1 MRRILLLVMLFAFV
15 GTLFAQDQAALAPPK
30 VLLIVR
36 ENLKPGKAGTT
47 HEKSE
52 SAFVNAFKAAKWPQ
66 HYLAVDAQ
74 SGNPRSLFLIGYDS
88 FAALEKDVKAT
99 QKNTVLSA
107 ALDRATVADGELL
120 SSYEVSHFLYRE
132 DQSFHAN
139 LSLAPMRYFEIIR
152 FHVRPGH
159 EGDWDAIVKLYLDNF
174 TKAVPDAHWAVFQ
187 EYYGQGGNVYLVF
200 RPMKSLTEVD
210 ASQSDD
216 KKFADVMGADGMKR
230 LSDLTAAAVDDV
242 QTNIFTFNPHESY
255 PPPEWIK
262 ADPTFWSSK
271 P

>member
-1 MRRILLLVMLFAFV
+1 M
-15 GTLFAQDQAALAPPK
+15 
-30 VLLIVR
+30 
-36 ENLKPGKAGTT
+36 
-47 HEKSE
+47 
-52 SAFVNAFKAAKWPQ
+52 
-66 HYLAVDAQ
+66 
-74 SGNPRSLFLIGYDS
+74 
-88 FAALEKDVKAT
+88 
-99 QKNTVLSA
+99 
-107 ALDRATVADGELL
+107 
-120 SSYEVSHFLYRE
+120 
-132 DQSFHAN
+132 
-139 LSLAPMRYFEIIR
+139 
-152 FHVRPGH
+152 
-159 EGDWDAIVKLYLDNF
+159 KLYLDNF

-262 ADPTFWSSK
+262 ADPAFWNPK